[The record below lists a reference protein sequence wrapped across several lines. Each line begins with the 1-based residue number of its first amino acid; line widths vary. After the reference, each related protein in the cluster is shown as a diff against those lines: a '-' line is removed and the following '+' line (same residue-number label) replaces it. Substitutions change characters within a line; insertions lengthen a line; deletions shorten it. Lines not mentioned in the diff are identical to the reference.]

1 MSINIVLIGAGEVGF
16 NLAKVLS
23 KENYDLTVIDID
35 KQRCNRIQNTI
46 DARVIQGNG
55 CSQQILQK
63 IDFKNV
69 DYFLSLARIDEVN
82 LVASR
87 IAKKLGAKKVITRLR
102 NTEYIHSDAIVTPSE
117 FGIDHVI
124 YPEKSAHFE
133 IENLVRQ
140 SSAVEMK
147 DFSND
152 RIKLIG
158 IKLENSSPL
167 IGRSIKNVYLSNPYT
182 LHRVPVIYRNDD
194 TFIPHLDTIYKKDDV
209 VYFCCLNEAID
220 EIQKMSG
227 KLSFKVKNVMILG
240 LGKIS
245 RMIAKSLQSDFN
257 VKVVEIDS
265 NKAKQYSPSLDDS
278 LILNGDGLDEEFLES
293 ENIHEVDCFIASTEN
308 DKTNMLSSLMAKYH
322 GIKQVI
328 MHITTT
334 SYFKSM
340 RRIGIDA
347 VVSKNI
353 SAVNDVLKIIHS
365 DKDEISITPFEEI
378 HIDALEIIVSENS
391 KYIYRKY
398 TIEDI
403 PESMCLGAIIR
414 EDKCI
419 TPSYKKTSIIPGDKL
434 LIFLHQESISKAESL
449 FK

>member
-1 MSINIVLIGAGEVGF
+1 
-16 NLAKVLS
+16 
-23 KENYDLTVIDID
+23 
-35 KQRCNRIQNTI
+35 
-46 DARVIQGNG
+46 
-55 CSQQILQK
+55 
-63 IDFKNV
+63 
-69 DYFLSLARIDEVN
+69 
-82 LVASR
+82 
-87 IAKKLGAKKVITRLR
+87 
-102 NTEYIHSDAIVTPSE
+102 
-117 FGIDHVI
+117 
-124 YPEKSAHFE
+124 
-133 IENLVRQ
+133 
-140 SSAVEMK
+140 
-147 DFSND
+147 
-152 RIKLIG
+152 
-158 IKLENSSPL
+158 
-167 IGRSIKNVYLSNPYT
+167 
-182 LHRVPVIYRNDD
+182 
-194 TFIPHLDTIYKKDDV
+194 
-209 VYFCCLNEAID
+209 
-220 EIQKMSG
+220 
-227 KLSFKVKNVMILG
+227 
-240 LGKIS
+240 
-245 RMIAKSLQSDFN
+245 
-257 VKVVEIDS
+257 
-265 NKAKQYSPSLDDS
+265 
-278 LILNGDGLDEEFLES
+278 
-293 ENIHEVDCFIASTEN
+293 
-308 DKTNMLSSLMAKYH
+308 MAKYH